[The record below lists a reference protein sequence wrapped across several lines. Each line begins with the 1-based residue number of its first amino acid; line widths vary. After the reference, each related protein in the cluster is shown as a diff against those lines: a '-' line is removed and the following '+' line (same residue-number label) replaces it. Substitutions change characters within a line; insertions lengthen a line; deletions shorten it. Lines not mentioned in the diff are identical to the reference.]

1 MEKVLVVILVICL
14 FVSVAFLGFIID
26 FSSGGTGPGWGGD
39 QFGFF
44 SEPFQTTNATTVH
57 ILMGYIP
64 ARGVVL
70 YCTYTITDSSHK
82 VIASSVM
89 LHFPFSSEYIIDKT
103 LTNLANGNY
112 TFMITPHYANGVVRT
127 LENETFAVNTSF
139 KYPVLNVISPQNQ
152 TYLTNQI
159 DLTYFTKSKVIY
171 SYYNLNGGDW
181 LWFHGNTTLNGLS
194 NCPYT
199 LGIFVVTEANRHIN
213 EANEGQTVNFTVN
226 SP

>member
-1 MEKVLVVILVICL
+1 MEKVLAVILVICL
-14 FVSVAFLGFIID
+14 FVSVALLGFIID

-39 QFGFF
+39 QFDLY

-57 ILMGYIP
+57 ISMGYTP
-64 ARGVVL
+64 ARGVVI

-89 LHFPFSSEYIIDKT
+89 LHFPFSTEYIIDET
-103 LTNLANGNY
+103 LTNLTNGNY
-112 TFMITPHYANGVVRT
+112 TFMITPHYTNGDVRT
-127 LENETFAVNTSF
+127 PENETFTVDTSF

-194 NCPYT
+194 NGPYT

-213 EANEGQTVNFTVN
+213 EANEGQRVNFTVN